1 MIGILGGTFDP
12 VHFGHLRPALDVQ
25 QALGLEEVR
34 LVPCHIP
41 PHRPQ
46 PVADGP
52 QRVAM
57 LEAAVRNYPEFRL
70 DRRELERAGPSWT
83 LDTLSSLRAELGS
96 RGLCLLV
103 GMDAFRGLPTWHR
116 WLELIDLCHMVV
128 MTRPGSEFHAEGE
141 LDDFVNLHRV
151 MDPAELKN
159 HAVGRI
165 LFQTVTQLEISAT
178 RVRNLLAQGENA
190 GFLVPEAVLD
200 IIRRKGLYQA
210 SSTGVID
217 ET

>member
-1 MIGILGGTFDP
+1 MLGILGGTFDP

-46 PVADGP
+46 PVADAL

-70 DRRELERAGPSWT
+70 DRRELARTGPSWT
-83 LDTLSSLRAELGS
+83 RDTLASLREELGS

-103 GMDAFRGLPTWHR
+103 GMDAFHGLPTWHR
-116 WLELIDLCHMVV
+116 WHELIDLCHMVV
-128 MTRPGSEFHAEGE
+128 MTRPGSEFHASGE
-141 LDDFVNLHRV
+141 LEEFVGRYRV
-151 MDPAELKN
+151 TDPADLKKR
-159 HAVGRI
+159 AAGLI

-178 RVRNLLAQGENA
+178 RIRALLAQGENA
-190 GFLVPEAVLD
+190 GFLVPEAVLE
-200 IIRRKGLYQA
+200 IIRREGLYRA
-210 SSTGVID
+210 RSH
-217 ET
+217 

>member
-25 QALGLEEVR
+25 QALGLDEVR

-57 LEAAVRNYPEFRL
+57 LEVAVHDYPEFSV
-70 DRRELERAGPSWT
+70 DRRELERDGPSWT
-83 LDTLSSLRAELGS
+83 FDTLTSLRSELGTRS
-96 RGLCLLV
+96 LCLLI
-103 GMDAFRGLPTWHR
+103 GMDAFHELPTWHR
-116 WLELIDLCHMVV
+116 WHELIDLCHMIV
-128 MTRPGSEFHAEGE
+128 MTRPGSEFHAGGE
-141 LDDFVNLHRV
+141 LEDFVSQHRV
-151 MDPAELKN
+151 MDPAGLEN
-159 HAVGRI
+159 HAAGRV
-165 LFQTVTQLEISAT
+165 LFQAVTQLEISAT
-178 RVRNLLAQGENA
+178 RIRTLLAQGASA
-190 GFLVPEAVLD
+190 GFLVPEAVLE
-200 IIRRKGLYQA
+200 IIRREGLYQA
-210 SSTGVID
+210 SSPGVID